1 MEKNKGRDYQYLLEH
16 FSEEKIRDRAAFLI
30 KTAGLLIKNLEVENH
45 ILINNELMEQVVID
59 YFADIKRLK
68 DFHGMDKVDPT
79 KIAAY
84 MAHWVLKRKPL
95 QIKVSVSEE
104 TYAKMPFLL
113 DINEWFAS
121 YILISMLLD
130 MRNRLVTDLEILRRW
145 NSFNLTLIYF
155 LIYRSVSPQA
165 LELAAVA
172 VTITPPYKLI
182 TEGGD

>member
-1 MEKNKGRDYQYLLEH
+1 
-16 FSEEKIRDRAAFLI
+16 
-30 KTAGLLIKNLEVENH
+30 
-45 ILINNELMEQVVID
+45 
-59 YFADIKRLK
+59 
-68 DFHGMDKVDPT
+68 
-79 KIAAY
+79 
-84 MAHWVLKRKPL
+84 MAHWVPKRKHL

-104 TYAKMPFLL
+104 TYEKMPFLL

-130 MRNRLVTDLEILRRW
+130 IRNRLVTDLEILRRW

-165 LELAAVA
+165 LELATVA